1 MEFPRRYKKQNTAT
15 MKYTLSDGT
24 IIWYEQN
31 GKTGAKNALVFLNGL
46 SQSTAAWSA
55 IAPAFYEEHQVLL
68 IDLADQG
75 QSGSSSVFRSYDTHA
90 ADVAEL
96 LVHLNLPPAIIVGIS
111 YGSAVAQHLLV
122 NHQQQCAGALLL
134 STFAHNT
141 AVFDAIGESWKA
153 ALLCGGYPLMLDVM
167 LPVVLGKTY
176 FSKPLIPVAALK
188 ESRVAA
194 DLRPDRLLRLMQ
206 ATETRGDYREK
217 LKSINVPV
225 SVVQGDED
233 FLIPPD
239 VAKQVADAIPN
250 ASFTVLENVG
260 HTLNLEAIPQTIR
273 ALKML
278 IDRVV

>member
-1 MEFPRRYKKQNTAT
+1 
-15 MKYTLSDGT
+15 MKHKLSDGT
-24 IIWYEQN
+24 VIWYERN
-31 GKTGAKNALVFLNGL
+31 GNTDAKISLVFLNGL
-46 SQSTAAWSA
+46 SQSTLAWSA
-55 IAPAFYEEHQVLL
+55 IAPAFYELYDVVL
-68 IDLADQG
+68 IDVADQG
-75 QSGSSSVFRSYDTHA
+75 QSGSCKEFRSYDDHA

-96 LVHLNLPPAIIVGIS
+96 LLHLSLPPAILIGIS

-122 NHQQQCAGALLL
+122 NHPTQCAGALLL

-141 AVFDAIGESWKA
+141 ALFDTIGESWKA

-176 FSKPLIPVAALK
+176 FSKPLIPIAALK

-194 DLRPDRLLRLMQ
+194 DLHTDRLLRLMQ

-217 LKSINVPV
+217 LKTVNVPV
-225 SVVQGDED
+225 RVVQGDED

-250 ASFTVLENVG
+250 ATFTVLENVG

-278 IDRVV
+278 IDRIA